1 MKHKSG
7 FVNIIGNPNAG
18 KSTLLNQL
26 MGEKLAIVTQKVQ
39 TTRHRIF
46 GIYNEE
52 DLQIVFSDTPGILKP
67 HYKLQQKMMDFVE
80 EAFQDADVI
89 LFITEVNDFHQE
101 NQEILDKIGRLKI
114 PIFILVNKIDKSN
127 QSELEKNVAFWNE
140 KFPNALILPISALN
154 GVNIVFIFEKLRE
167 LLPECPPYFD
177 KEQFTDKP
185 ERFFVNE
192 TIREKI
198 LLNYEKEI
206 PYSVEV
212 VTESFNEGEENIIID
227 SVIYVERDSQKG
239 IIIGHKGSSLSKVG
253 KQARRDL
260 QNFFKK
266 KIQLNLFVKVQKN
279 WRKNDKDLNRFGYS
293 K

>member
-1 MKHKSG
+1 MQHKAG

-18 KSTLLNQL
+18 KSTLLNQI

-52 DLQIVFSDTPGILKP
+52 NIQIVFSDTPGILKP
-67 HYKLQQKMMDFVE
+67 HYKLQEKMMDFVT

-89 LFITEVNDFHQE
+89 LFITEINDFHKD
-101 NQEILDKIGRLKI
+101 NQEILDKLAKLKI
-114 PIFILVNKIDKSN
+114 PILILINKIDKSN
-127 QSELEKNVAFWNE
+127 QKNLEENVEFWHN

-154 GVNIVFIFEKLRE
+154 NINISFIIEKLKE
-167 LLPECPPYFD
+167 LLPESPPFYD

-192 TIREKI
+192 AIREKI
-198 LLNYEKEI
+198 LLNYNKEI

-212 VTESFNEGEENIIID
+212 VTESFKESESNILID
-227 SVIYVERDSQKG
+227 CVIFVERDSQKG
-239 IIIGHKGSSLSKVG
+239 IIIGHKGSMLSKIG
-253 KQARRDL
+253 KESRIDL
-260 QNFFKK
+260 EKFFNKR
-266 KIQLNLFVKVQKN
+266 ITLNLFVKVRKD
-279 WRKNDKDLNRFGYS
+279 WRKNDKDLKNFGY
-293 K
+293 